1 MSLYPLFDTSNLE
14 PMKRSFTLPGD
25 LLISALTP
33 PILAG
38 ILGAQAT
45 ADLLRQLG
53 LISEEL
59 FRGERLPTL
68 SMAIS
73 PEKD

>member
-1 MSLYPLFDTSNLE
+1 
-14 PMKRSFTLPGD
+14 MKRSFTVPSD
-25 LLISALTP
+25 LIISALTL

-38 ILGAQAT
+38 ILGAQA
-45 ADLLRQLG
+45 AVDLLRQLG

-68 SMAIS
+68 SMTIS